1 MLFNIQLFW
10 KSELKYVGIKIYRY
24 IETDMHLEYVF

>member
-10 KSELKYVGIKIYRY
+10 KSELKYVGIYRY